1 MQRRTIL
8 KSGAA
13 AAGAAAL
20 VSGATSANPAA
31 AAKIGMHITPV
42 GNELDSLMQPLV
54 NTAQAQA
61 VMEEYDLAGMLALNP
76 VNVYYLTNTTAIGT
90 KMRWQYPS
98 FATLPRDPNQPTF
111 LVVTSGML
119 WDIVNGDRWVPDVIP
134 YTGPINAGEYMGD
147 DALPLSVKPK
157 AANRQRVVDE
167 PSPLTA
173 REQRWI
179 DSGKNYQPSP
189 TPEWGL
195 VRAMKE
201 SGITKGRVAV
211 DDMRIAHLLNRIGM
225 ADDIEF
231 IDGDNL
237 FRRIRYIKSAP
248 EIELMRLAGAK
259 NADAALA
266 TARSIEKGM
275 SYFDIERRF
284 GAECALR
291 GSTITFILAGV
302 TLGLLPDAEVV
313 PGKPFLIDAVSN
325 FREYHGD
332 FARTIVL
339 GEPSKAVQLR
349 ANAQQAAREAT
360 FNTLKPGTRYSDIM
374 KAGFEAYKKAGGNPD
389 TLIVNPHSLGLQH
402 TDQPYSDKNPW
413 RGGED
418 LVLKKDMVITVDLP
432 FIEVG
437 FGAGHNED
445 LLLITETGYEVMHS
459 EEQPLVIV

>member
-8 KSGAA
+8 KGGAAA
-13 AAGAAAL
+13 AAGAAFTA
-20 VSGATSANPAA
+20 SPASAAGVA
-31 AAKIGMHITPV
+31 VHPV
-42 GNELDSLMQPLV
+42 GNELDALMQPLI

-61 VMEEYDLAGMLALNP
+61 VMEEYNLAGMLALNP

-98 FATLPRDPNQPTF
+98 FATLPRDPGQPTF
-111 LVVTSGML
+111 LVVTSAML
-119 WDIVNGDRWVPDVIP
+119 WDVVNGDRWVPEVIP
-134 YTGPINAGEYMGD
+134 YSGPTNAAEYVGE
-147 DALPLSVKPK
+147 DALPLSVEPK

-167 PSPLTA
+167 SLPLTE

-179 DSGKNYQPSP
+179 DSNKNYQPSP
-189 TPEWGL
+189 TPEWAL
-195 VRAMKE
+195 AQAMRE

-211 DDMRIAHLLNRIGM
+211 DDMRIAYLLQRIGV
-225 ADDIEF
+225 ADNIEF
-231 IDGDNL
+231 VDGDNL
-237 FRRIRYIKSAP
+237 FRRIRYIKSEP

-259 NADAALA
+259 NAEAALV

-275 SYFDIERRF
+275 SFYDIERKF
-284 GAECALR
+284 SAECAIR
-291 GSTITFILAGV
+291 GNTLTFILAGV

-313 PGKPFLIDAVSN
+313 PGKPFLIDAVSH

-339 GEPSKAVQLR
+339 GEPSKEVRLR
-349 ANAQQAAREAT
+349 ADAQQAAREAT
-360 FNTLKPGTRYSDIM
+360 FAVLKPGTRYSEIM
-374 KAGFEAYKKAGGNPD
+374 AAGFKAYKKAGGNPD

-418 LVLKKDMVITVDLP
+418 LELKKGMVITVDLP

-445 LLLITETGYEVMHS
+445 LLLITENGYEPLHS
-459 EEQPLVIV
+459 EEEPLVVV

>member
-1 MQRRTIL
+1 MERRTAL
-8 KSGAA
+8 KGISAAATGAA
-13 AAGAAAL
+13 LTAGSTPTLAAGI
-20 VSGATSANPAA
+20 GA
-31 AAKIGMHITPV
+31 HIAPV
-42 GNELDSLMQPLV
+42 GKELDALMQPLI

-98 FATLPRDPNQPTF
+98 FATLPRDADQPTF
-111 LVVTSGML
+111 LVVTAGML

-134 YTGPINAGEYMGD
+134 YSGPLNGADYLGY
-147 DALPLSVKPK
+147 DALPLNVEPQ

-167 PSPLTA
+167 SLTLTP

-179 DSGKNYQPSP
+179 DSGKNYQPSA
-189 TPEWGL
+189 TPEWAL
-195 VRAMKE
+195 ARAMKE
-201 SGITKGRVAV
+201 SCITKGRVAV
-211 DDMRIAHLLNRIGM
+211 DDMRIAHLLQRIGM
-225 ADDIEF
+225 ADNIEF

-237 FRRIRYIKSAP
+237 FRRIRYVKSAP

-259 NADAALA
+259 NAEAALE

-275 SYFDIERRF
+275 SYDDIERRF

-339 GEPSKAVQLR
+339 DEPSKAVQKR
-349 ANAQQAAREAT
+349 ADAQRAAREAT
-360 FNTLKPGTRYSDIM
+360 FAITKPGTKYSEIHA
-374 KAGFEAYKKAGGNPD
+374 AGLAAYKKAGGKPD

-413 RGGED
+413 RGNED
-418 LVLKKDMVITVDLP
+418 LVLKKDMVITIDLP

-445 LLLITETGYEVMHS
+445 LLLITDDGYEVMHS
-459 EEQPLVIV
+459 EEEPLVIV

>member
-1 MQRRTIL
+1 MRRRTIL
-8 KSGAA
+8 KGGAA
-13 AAGAAAL
+13 ATVGAAL
-20 VSGATSANPAA
+20 TPGTAA
-31 AAKIGMHITPV
+31 AQEAGKLMTPISDD
-42 GNELDSLMQPLV
+42 LKPLMQPLL
-54 NTAQAQA
+54 NKAQAQA

-76 VNVYYLTNTTAIGT
+76 VNIYYLTNTTPIGV
-90 KMRWQYPS
+90 KMRWEYPS
-98 FATLPRDPNQPTF
+98 FASLPRDPDQPAF
-111 LVVTSGML
+111 LITTTAQL
-119 WDIVNGDRWVPDVIP
+119 WDLVNGDRWVPEIIA
-134 YTGPINAGEYMGD
+134 YSGPANWQDYVGA
-147 DALPLSVKPK
+147 DALSATVEPEAGNRGFVIRNDTPLGW
-157 AANRQRVVDE
+157 
-167 PSPLTA
+167 
-173 REQRWI
+173 REQAWA
-179 DSGKNYQPSP
+179 DSQKNYQPSP

-195 VRAMKE
+195 ARAMKE

-211 DDMRIAHLLNRIGM
+211 DDMRIAYSLQNIGV

-231 IDGDNL
+231 VDGDNL
-237 FRRIRYIKSAP
+237 FRRIRYIKSEP
-248 EIELMRLAGAK
+248 EIDLMRVAGAR

-275 SYFDIERRF
+275 SFPEIERMF

-291 GSTITFILAGV
+291 GNTITFIIAGV

-339 GEPSKAVQLR
+339 GEPNKEVVKR
-349 ANAQQAAREAT
+349 ADAQQAAREAT
-360 FNTLKPGTRYSDIM
+360 FSILKPGTKYSDIRA
-374 KAGFEAYKKAGGNPD
+374 AGFEAFKKAGGNPD

-402 TDQPYSDKNPW
+402 TDQPYRDDTPW
-413 RGGED
+413 QVGED
-418 LVLKKDMVITVDLP
+418 LELKKGMVITVDLP

-445 LLLITETGYEVMHS
+445 LLLITEDGYEPMHS

>member
-13 AAGAAAL
+13 ALAGTALTTGAGPALAADGSLA
-20 VSGATSANPAA
+20 VV
-31 AAKIGMHITPV
+31 PV
-42 GNELDSLMQPLV
+42 GSELDPLKQPLV

-90 KMRWQYPS
+90 KMRWEYPS
-98 FATLPRDPNQPTF
+98 FATLPRDPDQPTF

-119 WDIVNGDRWVPDVIP
+119 WDLVNGDRWVPDVIP
-134 YTGPINAGEYMGD
+134 YSGPTNAADYMGD
-147 DALPLSVKPK
+147 KALPLSVEPK
-157 AANRQRVVDE
+157 AANRQRAVDE
-167 PSPLTA
+167 SLPLTA

-179 DSGKNYQPSP
+179 DSNKNYQPSA
-189 TPEWGL
+189 TPEWAL
-195 VRAMKE
+195 ARAMKE

-211 DDMRIAHLLNRIGM
+211 DGMRIPYLLERIGM
-225 ADDIEF
+225 AENFEF

-248 EIELMRLAGAK
+248 EIELMRMAGAK
-259 NADAALA
+259 NAEAALA

-275 SYFDIERRF
+275 SYYDIERRF

-302 TLGLLPDAEVV
+302 TLGLFPDAEVV

-339 GEPSKAVQLR
+339 GEPSKEVRLR

-360 FNTLKPGTRYSDIM
+360 FSILKPGTKYSDIRA
-374 KAGFEAYKKAGGNPD
+374 AGFAAYKKAGGNPD

-402 TDQPYSDKNPW
+402 TDQPYKDDNPW

-418 LVLKKDMVITVDLP
+418 LELKKGMIITVDLP

-445 LLLITETGYEVMHS
+445 LLLITANGYEVLHS
-459 EEQPLVIV
+459 EEEPLVIV